1 MRQCYCPCHKLGL
14 SLQEMFCQPGQP
26 GAANTVVYLK
36 DVPAAHL
43 ELLLTFCYRGQ
54 VEVAQTELPSFLH
67 TAAGLQVRGLSGEPG
82 QEPVQ
87 GAGLGAG
94 QENHLVSPQ
103 RRKQTRVAAPPPQ
116 SGEERAGQETG
127 QVAIKQ
133 ENEEELEPVQPV
145 AQHLLASKQ
154 EEGGGEELP
163 DDLSD
168 YSSNMMFEEENN
180 SIEAFTMPEPA
191 VGILNVT

>member
-1 MRQCYCPCHKLGL
+1 MAHCYFPCHKLRL
-14 SLQEMFCQPGQP
+14 FLQEMFCQPSQP

-54 VEVAQTELPSFLH
+54 VEVAQAELPSFLH

-87 GAGLGAG
+87 GAGLVVG
-94 QENHLVSPQ
+94 QENNVVPQ

-116 SGEERAGQETG
+116 SGEGRAGQEAG

-145 AQHLLASKQ
+145 AQHLLTSKQ
-154 EEGGGEELP
+154 EENGGEELS

-168 YSSNMMFEEENN
+168 YSTNVMFEEENN
-180 SIEAFTMPEPA
+180 SMEAFTMPEPA
-191 VGILNVT
+191 V